1 MKIAVIGKTER
12 AKAWE
17 KHLRKLT
24 AVKEVILS
32 PSLIQDSIDGCIL
45 LDDSI
50 NNLHLLFDSIRMG
63 YHSYLVSHLP
73 TDLEMVEKI
82 YHASE
87 EAKVVVQ
94 FSHWPSFSPAS
105 LWIRQ
110 QIQKPNL
117 IQIKKELSITNH
129 SSNPNYFEQQWMDE
143 LAFIIKFQ
151 KSGIQHIITRPIEI
165 EKQRLGLELSLRFDD
180 GSAASLQFSNVGS
193 TDYHQRI
200 ISSGH
205 LMIDCEVN
213 RQKARKIEVSGKKI
227 TRSDKSFDATKTVE
241 LSVLNFIK
249 SIQQNRASD
258 FSAYD
263 ALKTVQ
269 ALEKIR
275 AALDRF

>member
-24 AVKEVILS
+24 TVKEVILS
-32 PSLIQDSIDGCIL
+32 PSLIEYNVDGCII

-50 NNLHLLFDSIRMG
+50 NKLHLLFDSIRLG

-73 TDLEMVEKI
+73 TDAEMVEKI

-87 EAKVVVQ
+87 EAKVTVQ

-105 LWIRQ
+105 LWVRQ
-110 QIQKPNL
+110 QIPKPDL
-117 IQIKKELSITNH
+117 IQIKKELSIATH
-129 SSNPNYFEQQWMDE
+129 SSDPQYFEQQWMDE

-151 KSGIQHIITRPIEI
+151 QSGIQHIIARPIEI
-165 EKQRLGLELSLRFDD
+165 EKHLLGLELSLRFDD
-180 GSAASLQFSNVGS
+180 GNAASLQFSSVGK
-193 TDYHQRI
+193 TDFHQRI
-200 ISSGH
+200 LSSGYM
-205 LMIDCEVN
+205 MIDCEVN
-213 RQKARKIEVSGKKI
+213 RQKARKIEVAGKKI

-249 SIQQNRASD
+249 SIRQNRTSD

-269 ALEKIR
+269 ALEKIK
-275 AALDRF
+275 AVLDKF